1 MGELTTTL
9 EEVEK
14 QINSLLHVDS
24 QTEDAVNQAKSIQKR
39 LFREKIDQAAN
50 FVSELKLHQ
59 EDHRASELIIKLYDA
74 SDIDWSTRES
84 IAKGLQNSVRQ
95 CESFQDLKKVIET
108 AISVPELPSP
118 HKEKLEKEI
127 LSKLVPYLRNS
138 YNCDDTI
145 NLIHWVCIR
154 MTDDGLT
161 FLCRQLLDHIT
172 DRNLTFS
179 AYEAIFDLMI
189 SQPALQ
195 EELPRPCAEKMMS
208 FVSRSKDLNSAL
220 GLIVDSFRHEVE
232 PFKAHLITLL
242 QQELSVEDLYYA
254 PEIYDFLLH
263 LIEYSH
269 QIPDTY
275 IEDHE
280 TLQLTYVRGLLK
292 ISETQTDVDYIHS
305 ILHEQSGEF
314 NSTLR
319 LKSRLII
326 SVWLILAPVIRYIPR
341 SKIKVTVDAW
351 QLLTSPEEISFRS
364 LTAVFDIL
372 LPLDFDRN
380 CHLQICRSFINGIG
394 QLMDTEDEDLVRKG
408 KRILLCV
415 KQYIVGV
422 SDQELREWRSICQQI
437 WLSDSRKSMP
447 DVDRV
452 HKDTR
457 KVLEEWIDDI
467 FDR

>member
-1 MGELTTTL
+1 
-9 EEVEK
+9 
-14 QINSLLHVDS
+14 
-24 QTEDAVNQAKSIQKR
+24 
-39 LFREKIDQAAN
+39 
-50 FVSELKLHQ
+50 
-59 EDHRASELIIKLYDA
+59 
-74 SDIDWSTRES
+74 
-84 IAKGLQNSVRQ
+84 
-95 CESFQDLKKVIET
+95 
-108 AISVPELPSP
+108 
-118 HKEKLEKEI
+118 
-127 LSKLVPYLRNS
+127 
-138 YNCDDTI
+138 
-145 NLIHWVCIR
+145 

-161 FLCRQLLDHIT
+161 FLCHQLLDYIT
-172 DRNLTFS
+172 DSNLTFS

-208 FVSRSKDLNSAL
+208 FVGKSKDLNSAL
-220 GLIVDSFRHEVE
+220 GLIIDSFRHEVE

-254 PEIYDFLLH
+254 PEIFDFLLH

-280 TLQLTYVRGLLK
+280 ALQLTYVRGLLK
-292 ISETQTDVDYIHS
+292 ITETQTDVDYLHS

-314 NSTLR
+314 NKALK

-326 SVWLILAPVIRYIPR
+326 SVWLILAPVIRYIPH

-351 QLLTSPEEISFRS
+351 QLHTFPEEILFRS

-372 LPLDFDRN
+372 LPLNFDRDR
-380 CHLQICRSFINGIG
+380 HLQICRSFINGIG
-394 QLMDTEDEDLVRKG
+394 QLMDTGDEEISGKG
-408 KRILLCV
+408 EEILLCI
-415 KQYIVGV
+415 KQYIIGV
-422 SDQELREWRSICQQI
+422 SDQEFREWQSICQQV

-447 DVDRV
+447 NVDRV
-452 HKDTR
+452 RKTTR

>member
-1 MGELTTTL
+1 MDKLTTTL
-9 EEVEK
+9 EEIEE
-14 QINSLLHVDS
+14 QINYLLPANN
-24 QTEDAVNQAKSIQKR
+24 QTEDKINQAESIQKQLLR
-39 LFREKIDQAAN
+39 DKIDRAAN
-50 FVSELKLHQ
+50 FISDLRLHQ
-59 EDHRASELIIKLYDA
+59 ENHRVAELIIKLYDA
-74 SDIDWSTRES
+74 SGIDWETRKS
-84 IAKGLQNSVRQ
+84 LAKGLQNSVSQ
-95 CESFQDLKKVIET
+95 CESFQDLKKVVEI

-118 HKEKLEKEI
+118 YKEKLEKEI
-127 LSKLVPYLRNS
+127 LSKLVPFLRNS

-161 FLCRQLLDHIT
+161 FLCHQLLDYIT
-172 DRNLTFS
+172 DSNLTFS

-195 EELPRPCAEKMMS
+195 EELPRLCAEKMMS
-208 FVSRSKDLNSAL
+208 FVSKSKDLNSAL
-220 GLIVDSFRHEVE
+220 GLIIDSFRHEVE

-254 PEIYDFLLH
+254 PEIFDFLLH
-263 LIEYSH
+263 LIEYSY

-280 TLQLTYVRGLLK
+280 ALQLTYVRGLLK
-292 ISETQTDVDYIHS
+292 ISETQADVDYLHS
-305 ILHEQSGEF
+305 ILHEQSGKF
-314 NSTLR
+314 NKALK

-326 SVWLILAPVIRYIPR
+326 SVWLILAPVIRYIPH

-351 QLLTSPEEISFRS
+351 QLHTFPEEILFRS

-372 LPLDFDRN
+372 LPLNFDRDR
-380 CHLQICRSFINGIG
+380 HLQICRSFINGIG
-394 QLMDTEDEDLVRKG
+394 QLMDTGDEEISG
-408 KRILLCV
+408 QGEEILLCV
-415 KQYIVGV
+415 KQYIIGV
-422 SDQELREWRSICQQI
+422 SDQEFKEWQSICQQV

-447 DVDRV
+447 NVDRV
-452 HKDTR
+452 RKATR
-457 KVLEEWIDDI
+457 KVLEKWIDDI

>member
-1 MGELTTTL
+1 M
-9 EEVEK
+9 
-14 QINSLLHVDS
+14 
-24 QTEDAVNQAKSIQKR
+24 
-39 LFREKIDQAAN
+39 
-50 FVSELKLHQ
+50 
-59 EDHRASELIIKLYDA
+59 
-74 SDIDWSTRES
+74 
-84 IAKGLQNSVRQ
+84 
-95 CESFQDLKKVIET
+95 
-108 AISVPELPSP
+108 PELPSP
-118 HKEKLEKEI
+118 YKEKLEKEI
-127 LSKLVPYLRNS
+127 LSKLVPFLRNS

-161 FLCRQLLDHIT
+161 FLCHQLLDYIT
-172 DRNLTFS
+172 DSNLTFS

-195 EELPRPCAEKMMS
+195 EELPRLCAEKMMS
-208 FVSRSKDLNSAL
+208 FVSKSKDLNSAL
-220 GLIVDSFRHEVE
+220 GLIIDSFRHEVE

-254 PEIYDFLLH
+254 PEIFDFLLH

-280 TLQLTYVRGLLK
+280 ALQLTYVRGLLK
-292 ISETQTDVDYIHS
+292 ISETQADVDYLHS

-314 NSTLR
+314 NKALK

-326 SVWLILAPVIRYIPR
+326 SVWLILAPVIRYIPH

-351 QLLTSPEEISFRS
+351 QLHTFPEEILFRS

-372 LPLDFDRN
+372 LPLNFDRDR
-380 CHLQICRSFINGIG
+380 HLQICRSFINGIG
-394 QLMDTEDEDLVRKG
+394 QLMDTGDEEISGKG
-408 KRILLCV
+408 EEILLCI
-415 KQYIVGV
+415 KQYIIGV
-422 SDQELREWRSICQQI
+422 SDQEFREWQSICQQV

-447 DVDRV
+447 NVDRV
-452 HKDTR
+452 RKATR

>member
-1 MGELTTTL
+1 MDKLTTTL
-9 EEVEK
+9 EEIEE
-14 QINSLLHVDS
+14 QINYLLPANN
-24 QTEDAVNQAKSIQKR
+24 QTEDKINQAESIQR
-39 LFREKIDQAAN
+39 QLLRDKIDQAAN
-50 FVSELKLHQ
+50 FISDLRLHQ
-59 EDHRASELIIKLYDA
+59 ENPRVAELIIKLYDA
-74 SDIDWSTRES
+74 SGIDWETRKS
-84 IAKGLQNSVRQ
+84 LAKGLQNSVSQ
-95 CESFQDLKKVIET
+95 CESFQDLKKVVEI

-118 HKEKLEKEI
+118 YKEKLEKEI
-127 LSKLVPYLRNS
+127 LSKLVPFLRNS

-161 FLCRQLLDHIT
+161 FLCHQLLDYIT
-172 DRNLTFS
+172 DSNLTFS

-208 FVSRSKDLNSAL
+208 FVGKSKDLNSAL
-220 GLIVDSFRHEVE
+220 GLIIDSFRHEVE

-254 PEIYDFLLH
+254 PEIFDFLLH

-280 TLQLTYVRGLLK
+280 ALQLTYVRGLLK
-292 ISETQTDVDYIHS
+292 ISETQADVDYLHS

-314 NSTLR
+314 NKALK

-326 SVWLILAPVIRYIPR
+326 SVWLILAPVIRYIPH

-351 QLLTSPEEISFRS
+351 QLHTFPEEILFRS

-372 LPLDFDRN
+372 LPLNFDRDR
-380 CHLQICRSFINGIG
+380 HLQICRSFINGIG
-394 QLMDTEDEDLVRKG
+394 QLMDTGDEEISG
-408 KRILLCV
+408 QGEEILLCV
-415 KQYIVGV
+415 KQYIIGI
-422 SDQELREWRSICQQI
+422 SDQEFKEWQSICQQV

-447 DVDRV
+447 NVDRV
-452 HKDTR
+452 RKATR
-457 KVLEEWIDDI
+457 KVLEKWIDDI

>member
-1 MGELTTTL
+1 MDKLTTTL
-9 EEVEK
+9 EEIEE
-14 QINSLLHVDS
+14 QINYLLHTNN
-24 QTEDAVNQAKSIQKR
+24 QTESIQKQ
-39 LFREKIDQAAN
+39 LLREKIDQAAN
-50 FVSELKLHQ
+50 FVSSLKLHR
-59 EDHRASELIIKLYDA
+59 EDHRAAELIVKLYDA
-74 SDIDWSTRES
+74 SGMDWSIRKS
-84 IAKGLQNSVRQ
+84 IAKGLQNSVHQ
-95 CESFQDLKKVIET
+95 CESFQEVKKVVEI

-118 HKEKLEKEI
+118 YKEKLEEEI

-161 FLCRQLLDHIT
+161 FLCHQLLDYIA
-172 DRNLTFS
+172 DSNLAFS

-195 EELPRPCAEKMMS
+195 KELPLPCAEKMMS
-208 FVSRSKDLNSAL
+208 FVSRSKDLNNAL

-242 QQELSVEDLYYA
+242 QQELSIEDLYYA
-254 PEIYDFLLH
+254 PEIFDFLLH

-269 QIPDTY
+269 QIPDIY

-280 TLQLTYVRGLLK
+280 ALQLTYVRGLLK

-326 SVWLILAPVIRYIPR
+326 SVWLLLAPLIQYIPH
-341 SKIKVTVDAW
+341 SKMKITVDAW
-351 QLLTSPEEISFRS
+351 ELHTFPKEILFRS

-372 LPLDFDRN
+372 LPLEFDRDR
-380 CHLQICRSFINGIG
+380 HLQICRSLINGIG
-394 QLMDTEDEDLVRKG
+394 QLMDTKDEEIVGKG
-408 KRILLCV
+408 KEILLCV
-415 KQYIVGV
+415 KQYITGI
-422 SDQELREWRSICQQI
+422 SDREFREWQSICQQI

-447 DVDRV
+447 NSDRV
-452 HKDTR
+452 RRSTR
-457 KVLEEWIDDI
+457 KVLKEWINDV